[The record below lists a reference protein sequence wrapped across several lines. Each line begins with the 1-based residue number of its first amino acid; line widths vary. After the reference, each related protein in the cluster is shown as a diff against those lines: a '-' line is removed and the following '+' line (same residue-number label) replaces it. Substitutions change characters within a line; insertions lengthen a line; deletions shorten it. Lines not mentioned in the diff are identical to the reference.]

1 VSDTTAHVTAAEKS
15 KLDGIG
21 ERANGYYTTETVDG
35 DEVLT
40 LVYDLV
46 EE

>member
-1 VSDTTAHVTAAEKS
+1 MSASDKS

-21 ERANGYYTTETVDG
+21 TKANGYYTTETVNG
-35 DEVLT
+35 DRVLT